1 MASVHITFHVTYIFL
16 AWLTNFGQ
24 IAYGKE
30 DNYVDDACSVTR
42 YQDLCLHTLASFS
55 RTCKSSPSKWARAG
69 LSVTLAE
76 VKSTAQ
82 YLTSLKKHLAMRGR
96 NRVALSDC
104 IECFQ
109 DAIDELHKSLYVLR
123 RLSKRPYIFDVQMSD
138 LNTWI
143 SAALTD
149 EDTCLDGFEGQK
161 GKQVK
166 LLRNRVFNA
175 THITSNA
182 LALVNKLAT
191 TGFGIPNRSANLKKG
206 LIGH

>member
-1 MASVHITFHVTYIFL
+1 MASVHIIFHVTYILL
-16 AWLTNFGQ
+16 AWLINFEQ
-24 IAYGKE
+24 IAYGE
-30 DNYVDDACSVTR
+30 GDNYVHDACNVTR
-42 YQDLCLHTLASFS
+42 YQDLCVHTLASFS

-69 LSVTLAE
+69 VSVTLAE

-82 YLTSLKKHLAMRGR
+82 YLTSLKKLHRVMRGR

-123 RLSKRPYIFDVQMSD
+123 RLSTRPYIFDMQMND

-149 EDTCLDGFEGQK
+149 EDTCLDGFEGHK

-166 LLRNRVFNA
+166 LLRNRALNA
-175 THITSNA
+175 TYITSNA

-191 TGFGIPNRSANLKKG
+191 TGSGIPNRSANLKG
-206 LIGH
+206 RD

>member
-1 MASVHITFHVTYIFL
+1 MAPVQITFVAYIFL

-24 IAYGKE
+24 MAYNGKG
-30 DNYVDDACSVTR
+30 DMNYVGDACSVTR
-42 YQDLCLHTLASFS
+42 YHDICVYSLASFS

-69 LSVTLAE
+69 VSVTLAE
-76 VKSTAQ
+76 VKSATQ
-82 YLTSLKKHLAMRGR
+82 HLTSLKKHRVMRGR
-96 NRVALSDC
+96 NRLALSDC

-123 RLSKRPYIFDVQMSD
+123 RLNKTTFDMQMSD

-149 EDTCLDGFEGQK
+149 EDTCLDGFEGQE

-166 LLRNRVFNA
+166 LLRNRVLNS
-175 THITSNA
+175 TYMTSNA

-191 TGFGIPNRSANLKKG
+191 TGFANITIRS
-206 LIGH
+206 